1 VLGGIALFSL
11 MTFICPIARSFYRV
25 EIIYNEGWTLCNTL
39 KVVHHV
45 PLYAAKYSWTAVD
58 YPALSFYVYAYLSRF
73 IHNYLLMGRLLS
85 IISLAICCV
94 LIGLIVRKLTGN
106 LAPAFFAGF
115 FCLGLFCTHATKYV
129 GMYDPQMFAQVFFLS
144 GLLLYISSS
153 PTLGALIAIALLFIV
168 GGNIKHSLIQFPIAV
183 FIDLC
188 FVSARKAVQFAVV
201 STILL
206 ATSIVLSIKL
216 CGPFFI
222 ANLTYP
228 RTYSL
233 LHGIL
238 DFLYNYGP
246 ILLPFVVAFIWV
258 IGNRGDDRTRVIRIF
273 FLVSLI
279 VGVGFGGGTGISIN
293 VNFANFF
300 AISIVLGLILYDVG
314 RTPSPFPNHRNLWK
328 RGYPIVLSA
337 SFVPALFLSQ
347 YFNVWSRLQMM
358 PVEQRQFDTETS
370 FIEAQRGPAL
380 CESILRCYFA
390 GKEYVYDPFNST
402 RLVLFHKLDAS
413 ELVQSIAAH
422 EYGAIQL
429 HAPVGSL
436 ERPNE
441 LFPDAVLDAVSHY
454 YVLGFD
460 DPECAIYVPKRE
472 QLTVRSNWEIAQ
484 SE

>member
-1 VLGGIALFSL
+1 MDTGDWLVLGGIALFSL
-11 MTFICPIARSFYRV
+11 ATFICPIARSFYRV
-25 EIIYNEGWTLCNTL
+25 EIIYNEGWTLYNTL

-85 IISLAICCV
+85 IISLAISCV
-94 LIGLIVRKLTGN
+94 LIGWIVRKLTGN

-115 FCLGLFCTHATKYV
+115 FCLGLFCAHATKYV

-144 GLLLYISSS
+144 GLLLYISTS
-153 PTLGALIAIALLFIV
+153 PTLGAILAIALLFIV
-168 GGNIKHSLIQFPIAV
+168 GGNIKHTLIQFPIAV

-188 FVSARKAVQFAVV
+188 FVSVRRAAQFVLVSAV
-201 STILL
+201 LL
-206 ATSIVLSIKL
+206 VASIVLSIKL

-238 DFLYNYGP
+238 DFLYNFGP
-246 ILLPFVVAFIWV
+246 IMLPFVIAFIWV
-258 IGNRGDDRTRVIRIF
+258 IRNRGDDRTRLIRIF

-337 SFVPALFLSQ
+337 SLILALFLSR
-347 YFNVWSRLQMM
+347 YFNVWNRLQLM
-358 PVEQRQFDTETS
+358 PVEQRQFDMETS
-370 FIEAQRGPAL
+370 FIEARRGPAL

-390 GKEYVYDPFNST
+390 GKDYVYDPFNST

-413 ELVQSIAAH
+413 ELVQNIAAH

-429 HAPVGSL
+429 HGPVGSL

-460 DPECAIYVPKRE
+460 DPECAIYVPNE
-472 QLTVRSNWEIAQ
+472 NN
-484 SE
+484 

>member
-11 MTFICPIARSFYRV
+11 ITFICPIARSFYRV
-25 EIIYNEGWTLCNTL
+25 EIIYNEGWTLYNTL
-39 KVVHHV
+39 KVVRHV

-85 IISLAICCV
+85 VVSLAICCV

-153 PTLGALIAIALLFIV
+153 PTLGAIVAMALLFIV

-188 FVSARKAVQFAVV
+188 FVSVRRAVQFVVV

-206 ATSIVLSIKL
+206 AASIVLSIKL

-222 ANLTYP
+222 ADLTYP

-246 ILLPFVVAFIWV
+246 IMLPFAAAFIWV
-258 IGNRGDDRTRVIRIF
+258 IANRGDERTRVIRIF
-273 FLVSLI
+273 FFVSLI
-279 VGVGFGGGTGISIN
+279 VGICLGGGTGISIN
-293 VNFANFF
+293 VNFAGFF
-300 AISIVLGLILYDVG
+300 AISIVMGLILYDVW
-314 RTPSPFPNHRNLWK
+314 RSPSPFPHHRDLWR
-328 RGYPIVLSA
+328 RGYPVVLSA
-337 SFVPALFLSQ
+337 SLLLTLFLSG
-347 YFNVWSRLQMM
+347 YSNVWNRLQML
-358 PVEQRQFDTETS
+358 PVEQREFDTETS
-370 FIEAQRGPAL
+370 FIETQKGPAL
-380 CESILRCYFA
+380 CASILHCYFA

-402 RLVLFHKLDAS
+402 RLVLFHELDAS
-413 ELVQSIAAH
+413 DLVQKIAAH
-422 EYGAIQL
+422 EFGAIEL
-429 HAPVGSL
+429 HGPVGSL

-441 LFPDAVLDAVSHY
+441 LFPDAVLDTINRY
-454 YVLGFD
+454 YVIGFE
-460 DPECAIYVPKRE
+460 DPKCTIYVPNLNR
-472 QLTVRSNWEIAQ
+472 
-484 SE
+484 

>member
-1 VLGGIALFSL
+1 MVLGGIALFSL
-11 MTFICPIARSFYRV
+11 VTFICPIARSFYRV
-25 EIIYNEGWTLCNTL
+25 EIIYNEGWTLYNTL

-73 IHNYLLMGRLLS
+73 TRNYLLMGRLLS
-85 IISLAICCV
+85 VVSLAISCV
-94 LIGLIVRKLTGN
+94 LIGLIVRKLTGKI
-106 LAPAFFAGF
+106 APAFFAGF

-153 PTLGALIAIALLFIV
+153 PTLGSIIAIALLFIV
-168 GGNIKHSLIQFPIAV
+168 GGNVKHSLIQFPIAV

-188 FVSARKAVQFAVV
+188 FVSVRRAVQFVVV

-206 ATSIVLSIKL
+206 AASIVLSIKV

-246 ILLPFVVAFIWV
+246 IMLPFVVGLIWA
-258 IGNRGDDRTRVIRIF
+258 IGNRGDERTRLIRIF
-273 FLVSLI
+273 FFVSLI
-279 VGVGFGGGTGISIN
+279 VGIGFGGGTGISIN

-300 AISIVLGLILYDVG
+300 AISIVMGLILYDVW
-314 RTPSPFPNHRNLWK
+314 RTPSPFPNHRDLWR
-328 RGYPIVLSA
+328 RGYPVVLSA
-337 SFVPALFLSQ
+337 SLLLTFFLSG
-347 YFNVWSRLQMM
+347 YFNVWNRLQML
-358 PVEQRQFDTETS
+358 PVEQREFDTETS
-370 FIEAQRGPAL
+370 FIEAQKGPAL
-380 CESILRCYFA
+380 CASILHCYFA
-390 GKEYVYDPFNST
+390 GREYVYDPFNST

-413 ELVQSIAAH
+413 ELVQNIAAH

-429 HAPVGSL
+429 HGPVGSL

-441 LFPDAVLDAVSHY
+441 LFPDAVLDAISQHY
-454 YVLGFD
+454 VIGFD
-460 DPECAIYVPKRE
+460 DPKCAIYVPSLNK
-472 QLTVRSNWEIAQ
+472 
-484 SE
+484 

>member
-1 VLGGIALFSL
+1 LVLGGIALFSL

-73 IHNYLLMGRLLS
+73 IHNYLLMGRLVS
-85 IISLAICCV
+85 IISLAISCV
-94 LIGLIVRKLTGN
+94 LIALIVRKLTGN

-129 GMYDPQMFAQVFFLS
+129 GMYDPQMLAQVFFLS
-144 GLLLYISSS
+144 GLLLYISTA
-153 PTLGALIAIALLFIV
+153 PTLGAVLAIALLFIV

-206 ATSIVLSIKL
+206 AASIVLSVKL

-222 ANLTYP
+222 ANVTYP
-228 RTYSL
+228 RPYSL

-246 ILLPFVVAFIWV
+246 IMLPFVVAFIWV
-258 IGNRGDDRTRVIRIF
+258 IRNRGDDRTRLIRIF

-279 VGVGFGGGTGISIN
+279 VGIGFGGGTGISIN

-314 RTPSPFPNHRNLWK
+314 RTPSLFPNHRNLWK

-337 SFVPALFLSQ
+337 SFVLALFLSH
-347 YFNVWSRLQMM
+347 YFNVWNRLQMM

-370 FIEAQRGPAL
+370 FIGAQRGPAL

-402 RLVLFHKLDAS
+402 RLVLFHKLDAG
-413 ELVQSIAAH
+413 ELVHKIEVH

-460 DPECAIYVPKRE
+460 DRECAIYVPNENK
-472 QLTVRSNWEIAQ
+472 
-484 SE
+484 

>member
-1 VLGGIALFSL
+1 LVLGGIALFSL

-73 IHNYLLMGRLLS
+73 IHNYLLLGRLLS
-85 IISLAICCV
+85 IISLAISCV

-129 GMYDPQMFAQVFFLS
+129 GMYDPQMLAQVFFLS
-144 GLLLYISSS
+144 GLLLYISTA
-153 PTLGALIAIALLFIV
+153 PTLGAILAIALLFIV

-183 FIDLC
+183 FLDLC
-188 FVSARKAVQFAVV
+188 FLSARKAVQFAVV

-206 ATSIVLSIKL
+206 AASIVLSIKL

-228 RTYSL
+228 RPYSL
-233 LHGIL
+233 LHGLL

-258 IGNRGDDRTRVIRIF
+258 IRNRGDDRTRLIRIF

-279 VGVGFGGGTGISIN
+279 VGIGFGGGTGISIN

-328 RGYPIVLSA
+328 RGCPIVLSA
-337 SFVPALFLSQ
+337 SFVLALFLSH
-347 YFNVWSRLQMM
+347 YFNVWNRLQMM

-370 FIEAQRGPAL
+370 FIGAQRGPAL
-380 CESILRCYFA
+380 CESVLRCYFA

-460 DPECAIYVPKRE
+460 DPECAIYVPNENK
-472 QLTVRSNWEIAQ
+472 
-484 SE
+484 

>member
-1 VLGGIALFSL
+1 MVLGGIALFSL

-73 IHNYLLMGRLLS
+73 IHNYLLMGRMLS
-85 IISLAICCV
+85 IISLAISCV

-129 GMYDPQMFAQVFFLS
+129 GMYDPQMLAQVFFLS
-144 GLLLYISSS
+144 GLLLYISTA
-153 PTLGALIAIALLFIV
+153 PTLGAILAIALLFIV

-183 FIDLC
+183 FLDLC
-188 FVSARKAVQFAVV
+188 FLSARKAVQFAVV

-206 ATSIVLSIKL
+206 AASIVLSIKL

-228 RTYSL
+228 RPYSL
-233 LHGIL
+233 LHGLL

-258 IGNRGDDRTRVIRIF
+258 IRNRGDDRTRLIRIF

-279 VGVGFGGGTGISIN
+279 VGIGFGGGTGISIN

-328 RGYPIVLSA
+328 RGCPIVLSA
-337 SFVPALFLSQ
+337 SFVLALFLSH
-347 YFNVWSRLQMM
+347 YFNVWNRLQMM

-370 FIEAQRGPAL
+370 FIGAQRGPAL

-390 GKEYVYDPFNST
+390 GKEYMYDPFNST

-460 DPECAIYVPKRE
+460 DPECAIYVPNENK
-472 QLTVRSNWEIAQ
+472 
-484 SE
+484 

>member
-1 VLGGIALFSL
+1 LVLGGIALFSL

-73 IHNYLLMGRLLS
+73 IHNYLLMGRMLS
-85 IISLAICCV
+85 IISLAISCV

-129 GMYDPQMFAQVFFLS
+129 GMYDPQMLAQVFFLS
-144 GLLLYISSS
+144 GLLLYISTA
-153 PTLGALIAIALLFIV
+153 PTLGAILAIALLFIV

-183 FIDLC
+183 FLDLC
-188 FVSARKAVQFAVV
+188 FLSARKAVQFAVV

-206 ATSIVLSIKL
+206 AASIVLSIKL

-228 RTYSL
+228 RPYSL
-233 LHGIL
+233 LHGLL

-258 IGNRGDDRTRVIRIF
+258 IRNRGDDRTRLIRIF

-279 VGVGFGGGTGISIN
+279 VGIGFGGGTGISIN

-328 RGYPIVLSA
+328 RGCPIVLSA
-337 SFVPALFLSQ
+337 SFVLALFLSH
-347 YFNVWSRLQMM
+347 YFNVWNRLQMM

-370 FIEAQRGPAL
+370 FIGAQRGPAL

-390 GKEYVYDPFNST
+390 GKEYMYDPFNST

-460 DPECAIYVPKRE
+460 DPECAIYVPNENK
-472 QLTVRSNWEIAQ
+472 
-484 SE
+484 

>member
-1 VLGGIALFSL
+1 MLGGIALFSL
-11 MTFICPIARSFYRV
+11 ITFICPIARSFYRV
-25 EIIYNEGWTLCNTL
+25 EIIYNEGWTLYNTL
-39 KVVHHV
+39 KVVRHV

-85 IISLAICCV
+85 VVSLAICCV

-153 PTLGALIAIALLFIV
+153 PTLGAIVAMALLFIV

-188 FVSARKAVQFAVV
+188 FVSVRRAVQFVVV

-206 ATSIVLSIKL
+206 AASIVLSIKL

-222 ANLTYP
+222 ADLTYP

-246 ILLPFVVAFIWV
+246 IMLPFAAAFIWV
-258 IGNRGDDRTRVIRIF
+258 IANRGDERTRVIRIF
-273 FLVSLI
+273 FFVSLI
-279 VGVGFGGGTGISIN
+279 VGICLGGGTGISIN
-293 VNFANFF
+293 VNFAGFF
-300 AISIVLGLILYDVG
+300 AISIVMGLILYDVW
-314 RTPSPFPNHRNLWK
+314 RSPSPFPHHRDLWR
-328 RGYPIVLSA
+328 RGYPVVLSA
-337 SFVPALFLSQ
+337 SLLLTLFLSG
-347 YFNVWSRLQMM
+347 YSNVWNRLQML
-358 PVEQRQFDTETS
+358 PVEQREFDTETS
-370 FIEAQRGPAL
+370 FIETQKGPAL
-380 CESILRCYFA
+380 CASILHCYFA

-402 RLVLFHKLDAS
+402 RLVLFHELDAS
-413 ELVQSIAAH
+413 DLVQKIAAH
-422 EYGAIQL
+422 EFGAIEL
-429 HAPVGSL
+429 HGPVGSL

-441 LFPDAVLDAVSHY
+441 LFPDAVLDTINRY
-454 YVLGFD
+454 YVIGFE
-460 DPECAIYVPKRE
+460 DPKCTIYVPNLNR
-472 QLTVRSNWEIAQ
+472 
-484 SE
+484 

>member
-1 VLGGIALFSL
+1 MLGGIALFSL

-73 IHNYLLMGRLLS
+73 IHNYLLMGRLVS
-85 IISLAICCV
+85 IISLAISCV
-94 LIGLIVRKLTGN
+94 LIALIVRKLTGN

-129 GMYDPQMFAQVFFLS
+129 GMYDPQMLAQVFFLS
-144 GLLLYISSS
+144 GLLLYISTA
-153 PTLGALIAIALLFIV
+153 PTLGAVLAIALLFIV

-183 FIDLC
+183 FLDLC

-206 ATSIVLSIKL
+206 AASIVLSIKL

-228 RTYSL
+228 RPYSL

-246 ILLPFVVAFIWV
+246 IMLPFVVAFIWV
-258 IGNRGDDRTRVIRIF
+258 IRNRGDDRTRLIRIF

-279 VGVGFGGGTGISIN
+279 VGIGFGGGTGISIN

-337 SFVPALFLSQ
+337 SFVLALFLSH
-347 YFNVWSRLQMM
+347 YFNVWNRLQMM

-370 FIEAQRGPAL
+370 FIGAQRGPAL

-402 RLVLFHKLDAS
+402 RLVLFHKLDAG
-413 ELVQSIAAH
+413 ELVHKIEVH

-460 DPECAIYVPKRE
+460 DRECAIYVPNENK
-472 QLTVRSNWEIAQ
+472 
-484 SE
+484 